1 MPLLLLNMTQFL
13 LPKKL
18 WMKSLYI
25 KSKRANALK
34 SDLCLLKKQLC
45 RWNFWITVS
54 LYSETILQSLLM
66 LYIREKTVPSVLLNP
81 NNMKNIKERQCLSFY
96 FALNLYNFFK
106 NIDFNKNAVI
116 IVLGFCLKPY
126 FLLKL

>member
-1 MPLLLLNMTQFL
+1 
-13 LPKKL
+13 
-18 WMKSLYI
+18 
-25 KSKRANALK
+25 
-34 SDLCLLKKQLC
+34 
-45 RWNFWITVS
+45 
-54 LYSETILQSLLM
+54 M

-126 FLLKL
+126 FFVKAIIINVFHIFFHWNKYEIFSSFLF